1 MTPARTL
8 EQWKAIIEQQQA
20 SGLTVIEFC
29 EQNDIKL
36 KAFYNSRVKLGLNP
50 NPKKLKSSKAFV
62 KAKSATA
69 NLANHGGLSL
79 KIGEATLAL
88 PKDTS
93 PQWLAQ
99 LLKAVTV

>member
-29 EQNDIKL
+29 EQNNIKL

-50 NPKKLKSSKAFV
+50 NPKKAKPAKAFV
-62 KAKSATA
+62 KAKPAIAHPVSY
-69 NLANHGGLSL
+69 GGLSL
-79 KIGEATLAL
+79 KLGDATLAL

-99 LLKAVTV
+99 LLKAVTS